1 MPEGEGEG
9 AKLSI
14 VDVKSERKQL
24 YNSSRSFYSVNTS
37 EYLCPTGFP
46 NFIEVNTLKP
56 NRAVPNFLIIYYS
69 ADELLPVGNEFDWNE
84 CVNII
89 SGGKEADDWDGP
101 ILIIKCQG
109 FVCTLI

>member
-14 VDVKSERKQL
+14 VDVKSERKQHF
-24 YNSSRSFYSVNTS
+24 NSSRSLYSVNTS
-37 EYLCPTGFP
+37 EYLGSTGFP
-46 NFIEVNTLKP
+46 NFIKVNTLKP
-56 NRAVPNFLIIYYS
+56 NRVVPNLLIIYYV
-69 ADELLPVGNEFDWNE
+69 ADELLPVGKELDWNE

-89 SGGKEADDWDGP
+89 SGGKEVEDWDGP
-101 ILIIKCQG
+101 ILIIKSQG